1 MNIDNV
7 MNMKLTAERKQII
20 RDNKL
25 QAFYLDA
32 VHYFEEEH
40 QAVLEHHKIKWE
52 ALFNQL
58 KKNYLHLEFIGR
70 ASQLDENQWDLS
82 SIRRTQGGLW
92 VS

>member
-1 MNIDNV
+1 

-40 QAVLEHHKIKWE
+40 QAVLEHHKIK
-52 ALFNQL
+52 
-58 KKNYLHLEFIGR
+58 
-70 ASQLDENQWDLS
+70 
-82 SIRRTQGGLW
+82 
-92 VS
+92 